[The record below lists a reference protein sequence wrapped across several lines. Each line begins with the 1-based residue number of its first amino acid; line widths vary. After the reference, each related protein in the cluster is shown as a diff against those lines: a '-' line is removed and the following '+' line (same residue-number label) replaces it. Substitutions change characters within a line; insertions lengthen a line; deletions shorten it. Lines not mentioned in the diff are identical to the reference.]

1 MKMDPLSPKEV
12 KAAADLF
19 FEAYNI
25 IDSRMPQGSSVEDTI
40 KIMEQVN
47 KIASKLRSDKEKE
60 QRDSRL
66 GFCKEG
72 VS

>member
-12 KAAADLF
+12 SEAADLF

-25 IDSRMPQGSSVEDTI
+25 VDSRMPQGSSVEDTI

-47 KIASKLRSDKEKE
+47 KIASKLRSEKEKE
-60 QRDSRL
+60 ERDARL
-66 GFCKEG
+66 GFCNG
-72 VS
+72 F

>member
-1 MKMDPLSPKEV
+1 MKMDPHTPKEV

-19 FEAYNI
+19 FETYNI

-47 KIASKLRSDKEKE
+47 KIASKLRNDKEKDE
-60 QRDSRL
+60 RDARL
-66 GFCKEG
+66 GFYKEKAF
-72 VS
+72 